1 MRIWEEE
8 PVSRG
13 QRGDDGGRDAAR
25 MHLQKVTALRRG
37 GFALPF
43 RFLLVIRKECVGG
56 DDVALI
62 TPASRDPGEAS
73 KWTRIELRVINLW
86 KAPLEGGEHS
96 QAFVF
101 ICQDMSSDVRRYRP
115 ERGENILRVVGG
127 RRAPPDVLLLFA
139 FSCFCPERKK
149 RKEKMGEE
157 TNIFSAHLI
166 SEAVELMGQ

>member
-1 MRIWEEE
+1 MRSWEED
-8 PVSRG
+8 PVGRG

-25 MHLQKVTALRRG
+25 MHIQKVTALRRG

-43 RFLLVIRKECVGG
+43 RFLLVIKKRVCVGG

-86 KAPLEGGEHS
+86 KAPLEGGERS

-115 ERGENILRVVGG
+115 ERAKTSCVSWE
-127 RRAPPDVLLLFA
+127 ADALLLT
-139 FSCFCPERKK
+139 SCCCLRSHASVQREKKK
-149 RKEKMGEE
+149 RKWGRKQ
-157 TNIFSAHLI
+157 TFSQLI
-166 SEAVELMGQ
+166 